1 MYINKWYIFFALIF
15 HLHFV
20 IDFASFYPL
29 YCLSQLLKLC
39 LKLFN
44 QKLHFWSYTLYLKGF
59 IFQKVFFSLD
69 EHEAKK
75 IISVNIMKQ
84 DFARNIIHS
93 FCSESVLG
101 TGRASTGNIGLG
113 GWIEISVHHRRGG
126 VLHYISLWHLTV
138 RNITILLPCT
148 EWSTVIGPDLWRYC
162 ALIG

>member
-1 MYINKWYIFFALIF
+1 MIYFLCSHISLTFCNRFRQFLSIVLFVTTFKIMFETFQPKITFLI
-15 HLHFV
+15 
-20 IDFASFYPL
+20 
-29 YCLSQLLKLC
+29 
-39 LKLFN
+39 
-44 QKLHFWSYTLYLKGF
+44 LYLKGF
-59 IFQKVFFSLD
+59 IFQRVFFSLD

-93 FCSESVLG
+93 FCSESVPG

>member
-1 MYINKWYIFFALIF
+1 MIYFLCSHISLTFCNRFRQFLSIVLFVTTFKIMFETFQPKITFLI
-15 HLHFV
+15 
-20 IDFASFYPL
+20 
-29 YCLSQLLKLC
+29 
-39 LKLFN
+39 
-44 QKLHFWSYTLYLKGF
+44 LYLKGF

-113 GWIEISVHHRRGG
+113 GWIEISVHQRRGG
-126 VLHYISLWHLTV
+126 RGHTLHFTV
-138 RNITILLPCT
+138 NFDTWQSGT
-148 EWSTVIGPDLWRYC
+148 
-162 ALIG
+162 